1 MMTLEQKIKVI
12 NMHYLLYITL
22 YDLIIVFK
30 QIHKSIYI
38 LRDFNNILFSKNE
51 NKIIEIKLSSW

>member
-1 MMTLEQKIKVI
+1 MMTLEQKVKVI

-30 QIHKSIYI
+30 QIHKNIYI
-38 LRDFNNILFSKNE
+38 LRDFYDILFSKNE